1 MSSKKLSS
9 AGDTVNLECKNLSD
23 YLKSQPAQVITKL
36 YEFPAICLAVYR
48 DCIPDIAKQF
58 VIRMLCVDQPV
69 PQAVVSSWGSQVYA
83 KWVNESRKFRSHLK
97 FPLFDRDNL
106 AACNSLTEL
115 KIWAIASL
123 PGGLAAWDLNP
134 FFKRNLKIA
143 WLGG

>member
-83 KWVNESRKFRSHLK
+83 K
-97 FPLFDRDNL
+97 
-106 AACNSLTEL
+106 
-115 KIWAIASL
+115 
-123 PGGLAAWDLNP
+123 
-134 FFKRNLKIA
+134 
-143 WLGG
+143 